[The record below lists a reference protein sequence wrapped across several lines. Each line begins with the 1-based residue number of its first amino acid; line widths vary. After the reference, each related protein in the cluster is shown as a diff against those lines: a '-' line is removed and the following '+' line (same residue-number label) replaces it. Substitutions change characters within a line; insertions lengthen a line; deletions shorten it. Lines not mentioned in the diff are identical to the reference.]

1 MTKAEARK
9 AVRLQNMEHRMKQF
23 SKQSLEKYG
32 SYAYEAGYLGSMVRE
47 MFSYLTPKQQE
58 LFLQSMTS
66 TVEESR

>member
-1 MTKAEARK
+1 MTKAEVRR
-9 AVRLQNMEHRMKQF
+9 AVRRQAFEHKMEQF
-23 SKQSLEKYG
+23 GKKAHEKYG